1 MGIEGGDGARFL
13 GGPSAGGALPH
24 ELMGVLGATGYFG
37 KNFCRMQ
44 AKRAGYPLL
53 WQPKNP
59 RRWWGWAVAVLWV
72 AGMTQSL
79 VSDQRAGYAWG
90 QSLSAARVAVGYL
103 SLLWPFPVVGLGPL
117 LLRRWERRRRLALS
131 PELFAAGL
139 PEGLPEVDPKLA
151 AVVRY
156 ALARVG
162 GFPEETV
169 RPDERSITFMR
180 LTLIRYPLLH
190 EFSYYVSDKLGQI
203 DAMSLGD
210 YMAERRRRTIPD
222 LVAGVHEFLQ
232 VGRNRG
238 DE

>member
-1 MGIEGGDGARFL
+1 MWLFTNI
-13 GGPSAGGALPH
+13 
-24 ELMGVLGATGYFG
+24 
-37 KNFCRMQ
+37 
-44 AKRAGYPLL
+44 
-53 WQPKNP
+53 
-59 RRWWGWAVAVLWV
+59 
-72 AGMTQSL
+72 
-79 VSDQRAGYAWG
+79 AGYAWG

-139 PEGLPEVDPKLA
+139 SEGLPEVDPKLA

-162 GFPEETV
+162 GFPEKTV

-190 EFSYYVSDKLGQI
+190 EFSYYISERLSEVDPMALGDFLAEQPRRTVSDLIAGVQEFLKTE
-203 DAMSLGD
+203 GD
-210 YMAERRRRTIPD
+210 DGGESADSSAER
-222 LVAGVHEFLQ
+222 
-232 VGRNRG
+232 
-238 DE
+238 